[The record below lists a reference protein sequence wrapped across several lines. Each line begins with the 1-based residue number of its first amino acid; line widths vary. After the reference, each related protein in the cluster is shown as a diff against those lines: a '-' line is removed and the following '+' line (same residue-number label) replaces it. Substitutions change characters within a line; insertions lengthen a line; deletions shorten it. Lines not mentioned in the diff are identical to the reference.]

1 MTRVCFV
8 GSEDVDVQF
17 ELLSRET
24 AREALSTYQR
34 YAPFENSLAVDT
46 VSLGAAV
53 SLCNDLNWYLV
64 RFVDLALVR
73 EPSIHADEWLSRS
86 LAAAVRDGDVRPGET
101 GERLAIYGVEG
112 GRLVEPM
119 YVTRRPDGTV
129 PGYDLRPVEETVT
142 VRVTGEE
149 FDAA

>member
-1 MTRVCFV
+1 VTRICFV
-8 GSEDVDVQF
+8 GSEDVDVQY

-64 RFVDLALVR
+64 RFVDITLVR
-73 EPSIHADEWLSRS
+73 EPSISTEEWLSRS
-86 LAAAVRDGDVRPGET
+86 LAAAVRDGDVPPAET
-101 GERLAIYGVEG
+101 GERLAIYGVEE

-119 YVTRRPDGTV
+119 YVTRGPDGTV
-129 PGYDLRPVEETVT
+129 PSYDLRPVEETVT

>member
-8 GSEDVDVQF
+8 GDPDVDVQY

-24 AREALSTYQR
+24 AREALSTYER
-34 YAPFENSLAVDT
+34 HAPFENSLAVDT

-64 RFVDLALVR
+64 RFVDLTLVR
-73 EPSIHADEWLSRS
+73 EPSVAADEWLSRS
-86 LAAAVRDGDVRPGET
+86 LATAIRDGDVDPAET
-101 GERLAIYGVEG
+101 GELLAVYGVDDG
-112 GRLVEPM
+112 ALVEPM

-129 PGYDLRPVEETVT
+129 PEYDLRPVSETVV
-142 VRVTGEE
+142 VRVTDAE
-149 FDAA
+149 FDQG